1 MTNPTLLQRLEG
13 FALLLAAVS
22 SYARLEQGWWWFV
35 ILLLAP
41 DLFMLGYLAG
51 PKAGAAVYNL
61 GHLLVWP
68 LLLFGIGILT
78 ANSLLLGLGA
88 IWLAHI
94 GMDRALGYGFKLPTG
109 FRDTH
114 LGQIGR

>member
-1 MTNPTLLQRLEG
+1 
-13 FALLLAAVS
+13 
-22 SYARLEQGWWWFV
+22 
-35 ILLLAP
+35 
-41 DLFMLGYLAG
+41 
-51 PKAGAAVYNL
+51 
-61 GHLLVWP
+61 VWP

-94 GMDRALGYGFKLPTG
+94 GMDRALGYGFKLSTG